1 MNTNFNYQYHKKKI
15 LTNENTNRYANLT
28 WAKQRKTIDPAL
40 ISEYGIED
48 IEELE
53 DDPTYTQKKYDEEE
67 YFQK

>member
-48 IEELE
+48 IEEE
-53 DDPTYTQKKYDEEE
+53 DNPTYTQKKYDEEE
-67 YFQK
+67 YF